1 MAEFIDAFVIGEGEE
16 AILEIVEVYKN
27 SEFRNQRSKSEK
39 ERKTGAVAL
48 ARKELLRALAAL
60 PGVYVPS
67 LYKIEYDSKDS
78 AMARFLP
85 VDECAPP
92 RIKKRIVKDLDNSF
106 YPVDQ
111 IVPYIQIVHDRITL
125 EIMRGC
131 KHACRFCQ
139 AGTTYRPCRERSRE
153 KILKLAKESYIA
165 TGYEEV
171 SLLSLS
177 SVDHSQIAG
186 IIEDLNSLFKTK
198 AVSISV
204 PSLRPEKM
212 LICLPRLISEVRKT
226 GLTFAPEAGSDCL
239 RSAINKDIDIERLFE
254 TVLESFRQG
263 WQRVKLYFMIGL
275 PAEKEED
282 LAGIIELTH
291 KVSDLRRQVAKG
303 SAYVTASINAFV
315 PKPHT
320 PFQWEAM
327 ETILGLGEKER
338 WLKSRVKS
346 KRIKLDFHSFEMAFL
361 EAVFSRGDR
370 RLGGVIEEAWRGGC
384 RFDGWRDLF
393 DAAIWSEAFKKHG
406 VDPCFYARRERPF
419 DEVLPWDFIDIG
431 IEKEWL
437 KTGAPSRGL

>member
-1 MAEFIDAFVIGEGEE
+1 
-16 AILEIVEVYKN
+16 
-27 SEFRNQRSKSEK
+27 
-39 ERKTGAVAL
+39 
-48 ARKELLRALAAL
+48 
-60 PGVYVPS
+60 
-67 LYKIEYDSKDS
+67 
-78 AMARFLP
+78 
-85 VDECAPP
+85 
-92 RIKKRIVKDLDNSF
+92 
-106 YPVDQ
+106 
-111 IVPYIQIVHDRITL
+111 
-125 EIMRGC
+125 
-131 KHACRFCQ
+131 
-139 AGTTYRPCRERSRE
+139 
-153 KILKLAKESYIA
+153 LKLAKESYIA